1 VLCIYH
7 AKRAYFRAAYVF
19 NADRNK
25 RPHRY
30 FTDLLHKLGDR
41 GLMVLLRDPDV
52 AVDACF
58 CYGSLLCSLKSYQ
71 ETHLRMS
78 GRAAANREVYAL
90 LDYIHIYRNVLCGS
104 DEKFPKDK

>member
-1 VLCIYH
+1 
-7 AKRAYFRAAYVF
+7 
-19 NADRNK
+19 
-25 RPHRY
+25 
-30 FTDLLHKLGDR
+30 
-41 GLMVLLRDPDV
+41 MVLQRDPDV

-90 LDYIHIYRNVLCGS
+90 LDYIRIYRNVLCGS
-104 DEKFPKDK
+104 DEKFPKDQLIQTLRKGELRHVILLFYDLLSSHATPNLTVLSAKEGA